1 MEQEFDKA
9 RILERVRKMMRLAN
23 DAAATDGER
32 DNALRMAHAT
42 LAKYNLSMAQAE
54 VSGEKGVEAR
64 TDGAFSLREYAW
76 MRSVALSVAELF
88 FCSFFFVPY
97 KPKHANYCFVGSEA
111 NVFTA
116 VEMAQYVI
124 ASINR
129 EATKQAVAAG
139 ETPRGTYWRDFCKGA
154 MIRVSRRCKELIADA
169 AKQKAEPSSSGTAA
183 PGTAAPGTAAP
194 GTAIVLAS
202 VYQQELKLNLAY
214 IQETVGKLKTRASN
228 QRRSTTAGFSEGYE
242 FGGGIGLQKQVGG

>member
-76 MRSVALSVAELF
+76 MRSVAMSVAELF

-124 ASINR
+124 GSINR
-129 EATKQAVAAG
+129 EATKQAVAVG

-169 AKQKAEPSSSGTAA
+169 AKQKAEPSSSVAT
-183 PGTAAPGTAAP
+183 AP

-214 IQETVGKLKTRASN
+214 IQETVGKLKTRTSN
-228 QRRSTTAGFSEGYE
+228 QRRATTAGFSEGYE

>member
-1 MEQEFDKA
+1 MEQGFDKE

-42 LAKYNLSMAQAE
+42 LAKYNLKMAQAD
-54 VSGEKGVEAR
+54 VNDGGSQKGEKR
-64 TDGAFSLREYAW
+64 TDGAFNLREFAW
-76 MRSVALSVAELF
+76 MRTVAMVVGELF

-97 KPKHANYCFVGSEA
+97 KPKHATYCFVGSEA

-124 ASINR
+124 GSINR
-129 EATKQAVAAG
+129 EATKRAVEVG

-154 MIRVSRRCKELIADA
+154 MIRVAHRCKELRAAAANEHAPAETA
-169 AKQKAEPSSSGTAA
+169 AKT
-183 PGTAAPGTAAP
+183 PGTAV
-194 GTAIVLAS
+194 VLAS
-202 VYQQELKLNLAY
+202 VYENERKLNDAY
-214 IQETVGKLKTRASN
+214 IKEMVGNLKTRTSK
-228 QRRSTTAGFSEGYE
+228 QQKPRTAGYNQGYE
-242 FGGGIGLQKQVGG
+242 YGGGIGLQRQVEG